1 METRKE
7 RAARL
12 FKEGYNCSQ
21 AVFAAYADKY
31 GIDEETALKLSA
43 SFGGGMGRMREVCGA
58 VSGMFMIAGLETGA
72 TEGKDVEGKKA
83 NYDMVQKMAEV
94 YRKENGSIIC
104 KELLGLVPM
113 PARQEQSEGMQ
124 RDSVSVNTGE
134 MPSEAGLEAAQ
145 VQSGGSSESAE
156 RKAASDK
163 NAVMQFTDTQPE
175 TRTTEYYKKRPCAEL
190 VQMACDIIEDVLYQE
205 RT

>member
-7 RAARL
+7 KAIRL

-31 GIDEETALKLSA
+31 GIDEEMALKLSA

-58 VSGMFMIAGLETGA
+58 ASGMFMVAGLETGA
-72 TEGKDVEGKKA
+72 TQGKDVEGKKA
-83 NYDMVQKMAEV
+83 NYDMVQKMAEA

-113 PARQEQSEGMQ
+113 PG
-124 RDSVSVNTGE
+124 RDSGQGNSNGKKTSVKGDT
-134 MPSEAGLEAAQ
+134 
-145 VQSGGSSESAE
+145 AE
-156 RKAASDK
+156 VKAAE
-163 NAVMQFTDTQPE
+163 FTDTQPE
-175 TRTTEYYKKRPCAEL
+175 ARTENYYKKRPCVEL
-190 VQMACDIIEDVLYQE
+190 VGQACDIIESVLYE
-205 RT
+205 NSHS